1 MADTTPLNDNEITT
15 ILNALN
21 KGASIADVCNVSN
34 EQIEG
39 LYALAYNL
47 YTAGNFPDAGTVFQA
62 LCLYKHK
69 EARFWMGLAGCRQA
83 QGDLKGAIDAYA
95 MAGTVDLLRNPV
107 PFLFAAKCYIQLGD
121 KENAVGAL
129 KGLLTLGEE
138 SNPTHTDCHRK
149 ARALLTILNA
159 SE

>member
-1 MADTTPLNDNEITT
+1 MAESTPLSDNDIAAIIT
-15 ILNALN
+15 ALN
-21 KGASIADVCNVSN
+21 KGASIGDVCNVTD

-47 YTAGNFPDAGTVFQA
+47 YTSGNFADAGTVFQA
-62 LCLYKHK
+62 LCLYRHK
-69 EARFWMGLAGCRQA
+69 EDRFWLGLAGCRQA

-129 KGLLTLGEE
+129 KGLLTLGDE
-138 SNPTHTDCHRK
+138 SNPEHASCHKK
-149 ARALLTILNA
+149 ARALLTMLNA

>member
-1 MADTTPLNDNEITT
+1 MADNATLTDNEIAA
-15 ILNALN
+15 IINALN
-21 KGASIADVCNVSN
+21 KGASIGDVCNVTD

-47 YTAGNFPDAGTVFQA
+47 YTSGNFADAGTVFQA
-62 LCLYKHK
+62 LCLYRHK
-69 EARFWMGLAGCRQA
+69 EARFWLGLAGCRQA
-83 QGDLKGAIDAYA
+83 QDDLKGAIDAYA

-121 KENAVGAL
+121 RENAIGAL
-129 KGLLTLGEE
+129 KGLLTLGDEK
-138 SNPTHTDCHRK
+138 NPAHADCHRK
-149 ARALLTILNA
+149 AQALLTMLNA